1 MYAIILLIFALLC
14 IGLLLT
20 LYQNGKFA
28 FWSKICRIVI
38 LSGSIAYFSYWF
50 VERSVSQFLE
60 NSLAVQVINNL
71 PQPIDFYLVRID
83 NRDDVSLK
91 YNSKHIGTIRP
102 DYYRIEYLNMQ
113 KSNEFW
119 IAGYIGKNKLVYFS
133 QNSVPDKNQD
143 QVIEVRNYIN
153 QSQKLSA
160 IASERIDTLKYDNVK
175 ISIWV
180 CLDLLLI
187 FLNFVMIFRKNK
199 E

>member
-1 MYAIILLIFALLC
+1 MYAIILLIFVFLC

-20 LYQNGKFA
+20 LYQGGKFS

-38 LSGSIAYFSYWF
+38 LSGSIAYFAYWF

-71 PQPIDFYLVRID
+71 SQPIDFYLVRID
-83 NRDDVSLK
+83 NKDDISLK
-91 YNSKHIGTIRP
+91 YNSRHIGTIRP

-133 QNSVPDKNQD
+133 QNSVPNKNED

-153 QSQKLSA
+153 QSQKLST
-160 IASERIDTLKYDNVK
+160 IASERIEILKYDNVK

-187 FLNFVMIFRKNK
+187 FLNFVMIFRKSK